1 MLMSRDKGLEYRLE
15 RVLVKLEIGNS
26 VEGD

>member
-1 MLMSRDKGLEYRLE
+1 MLTSRDKGLEYRLE